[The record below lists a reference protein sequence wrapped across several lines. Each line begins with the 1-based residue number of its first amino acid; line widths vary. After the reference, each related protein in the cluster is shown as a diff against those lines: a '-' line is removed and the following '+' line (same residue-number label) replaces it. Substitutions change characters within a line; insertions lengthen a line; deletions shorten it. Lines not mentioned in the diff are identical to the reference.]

1 MSRLRVAAA
10 AAAVSGV
17 LALAGCG
24 ASYTGGGDG
33 PLKGAKIAFGSKS
46 FTEQK
51 VLGQIAVQ
59 YLRHEGADVWDQ
71 TGLVSSAAVRDSL
84 TRGDIDAYWEYTGTA
99 WLTYFGHDKPIPD
112 ADRQFDAVAKEDA
125 SKNGIDWID
134 RAPLNNTYALAT
146 SAKNAKALG
155 VDSLGQ
161 LKALLAGPKGSKV
174 TFCVAAEFANRPDGF
189 PGVQKAY
196 GFKAP
201 GGRIKRLD
209 EGLIYSQTANGTCTF
224 GAVFETDGRIKG
236 LDLTTL
242 KDPDRFFPPYSGAI
256 SIRASV
262 LKKHPQIER
271 LMKPIAEKLTTAK
284 MQELNAKVDI
294 DGQLPDKVAKDWL
307 KDAGFTD

>member
-1 MSRLRVAAA
+1 MTRLRRLPLAALA
-10 AAAVSGV
+10 SAT

-24 ASYTGGGDG
+24 AQYSGGGDG
-33 PLKGAKIAFGSKS
+33 PLKGAQIAFGSKS

-59 YLRHEGADVWDQ
+59 YLRDQGADVWDQ

-99 WLTYFGHDKPIPD
+99 WLTYFGNDEPIPD
-112 ADRQFDAVAKEDA
+112 ADEQFEAVKRED
-125 SKNGIDWID
+125 STKNGIDWID
-134 RAPLNNTYALAT
+134 RAPLNNTYSLAIAGDR
-146 SAKNAKALG
+146 AKELG
-155 VDSLGQ
+155 LDSLGQ
-161 LKALLAGPKGSKV
+161 LKEFLTTAEGEKA

-189 PGVQKAY
+189 PGVQAAY
-196 GFKAP
+196 GFKVPA
-201 GGRIKRLD
+201 GRTRRLD

-256 SIRASV
+256 SIRREK
-262 LKKHPQIER
+262 LREWPQIEG

-294 DGQLPDKVAKDWL
+294 DGQLPEKVAREWL
-307 KDAGFTD
+307 EGEGFTD